1 VRCRV
6 HGCESDGFK
15 LHELKKRQELF
26 ELPSEVIVC
35 ELHRGELSEPN
46 TEWVMVNRSDGS
58 RDLYVGASLR
68 QLSEYIMLER
78 SMGRSAAQRRRLE
91 NPAGSGCPKSHKT
104 RPQQRPVMVA

>member
-1 VRCRV
+1 MMGRAWLDCVAIFGLLTLTTRRSSPRSTLCGGNSRFRQNLSGVAGTLPLVKSWV

-46 TEWVMVNRSDGS
+46 TEWVM
-58 RDLYVGASLR
+58 
-68 QLSEYIMLER
+68 
-78 SMGRSAAQRRRLE
+78 AATT
-91 NPAGSGCPKSHKT
+91 PAAT
-104 RPQQRPVMVA
+104 RYG